1 MTLLSQ
7 PTGPIS
13 KTSLAESVYQRIL
26 EAILTGM
33 LPGGTELNEVTLA
46 GELGVSRT
54 PVHEALQRLVADGLV
69 EHLPNRRDRVA
80 QFSRD
85 DVREIYE
92 MRIIL
97 EGAIAERAA
106 RRLDAEELASL
117 QSEAD
122 ALAAAANGRNWTARV
137 LDFDLRFHNVLAT
150 ASGNQRLRADIT
162 RYRHLVRAFWRMSGR
177 VENLRQ
183 AMEEHR
189 RILRALEA
197 RDPAAARRAMIAH
210 VEARLQ
216 AVLHELDEAD
226 QTAGNGKPSK

>member
-1 MTLLSQ
+1 MAILSQ
-7 PTGPIS
+7 PAGPIS

-26 EAILTGM
+26 ETILAGT

-80 QFSRD
+80 RFTRE

-97 EGAIAERAA
+97 EGTVAERAA
-106 RRLDAEELASL
+106 RRLDPEELASL
-117 QSEAD
+117 RSEAD
-122 ALAAAANGRNWTARV
+122 ALAAAPNSRGWPTRV
-137 LDFDLRFHNVLAT
+137 LDFDVRFHNVLAA
-150 ASGNQRLRADIT
+150 ASGNERLRTDIT
-162 RYRHLVRAFWRMSGR
+162 RYRHLVRAFCRMSGR

-197 RDPAAARRAMIAH
+197 RDPAAARRAMVAH

-216 AVLHELDEAD
+216 AVLRELDETD
-226 QTAGNGKPSK
+226 PQ